1 MTLVCLH
8 FIYRFSLLIVAYAE
22 SLAPIL
28 SDPPVDGEGPISSY
42 VDQGVVLGSS
52 SSANP
57 LSSIFDGASVLPD
70 KDISTVVEREY
81 PVGTITWTGSNAV
94 GTLIGTISFPEVLF
108 NIPFIVSKL
117 KDYRFFRGSVK
128 VTVRISGSTFL
139 SGALLVSADA
149 AVGADFGNSRDA
161 SLVNSSGFPHMIMS
175 AASASAIEFD
185 LPWMWQDPFID
196 LVNHPAAAIGAID
209 FQVLAPLQSST
220 SVAAPTL
227 TLSVFA
233 SFYDVAVDTPSA
245 GAVLTVASGVS
256 RTSDGSYPSL

>member
-1 MTLVCLH
+1 MNDPAVD
-8 FIYRFSLLIVAYAE
+8 S
-22 SLAPIL
+22 SAP
-28 SDPPVDGEGPISSY
+28 VSSY

-52 SSANP
+52 SSVNP
-57 LSSIFDGASVLPD
+57 LSSIYAGAAVLPD
-70 KDISTVVEREY
+70 PDISTVIEREY
-81 PVGTITWTGSNAV
+81 PVATITWPGSSPV
-94 GTLIGTISFPEVLF
+94 GTLLGSVSFPEVLF
-108 NIPFIVSKL
+108 NIPFVVSKL

-139 SGALLVSADA
+139 SGALLISADS
-149 AVGADFGNSRDA
+149 AVGADFGNTRDA

-175 AASASAIEFD
+175 ASSASAIEFD

-220 SVAAPTL
+220 AVTAPVL

-233 SFYDVAVDTPSA
+233 SFYDVVVDTPSA
-245 GAVLTVASGVS
+245 GAVLTVASGVT
-256 RTSDGSYPSL
+256 RTSDGAYPSL